1 MPAATDASAWDG
13 GAGRLRPHRPSLVRS
28 PAAVRSRKAGA
39 EALAFENRGLA
50 YLLLAPQLIVLL
62 FFFFIPA
69 FRALIQAFQLA
80 DPFGGIDAM
89 GRPRQ
94 SRRALCRSAPYWAA
108 VRATLVFTLGLERRR
123 RSASRCSS
131 PLRPITCCAAK
142 PLYKTFIL
150 VPYAIAPAIA
160 GIVWAFL
167 FNPAVGPVAH
177 LLHAAGISWDPFRY
191 PGHAMTLVVLA
202 SAWKQVSYNFLFL
215 LAGLLAVPR
224 SILEAAA
231 VDGAGPIRRFVS
243 IALPMLTPTL
253 FFLVVVNFV
262 YGLFETFAVVDAT
275 TRGGP
280 AGATTTLVY
289 KVYLDGFVSL
299 DLGSSAAQSII
310 LMALALALT
319 FVQFRFIEARVRY
332 AV

>member
-1 MPAATDASAWDG
+1 MQANTDTLALDG
-13 GAGRLRPHRPSLVRS
+13 GTNRRHPGFLTRLVTRAKPHSQERGLKQSPFERP
-28 PAAVRSRKAGA
+28 
-39 EALAFENRGLA
+39 GLA
-50 YLLLAPQLIVLL
+50 YMLLAPQLIVLL

-69 FRALIQAFQLA
+69 FRALIQAFQLS
-80 DPFGGIDAM
+80 DPFGGSTQWVGLDNLE
-89 GRPRQ
+89 
-94 SRRALCRSAPYWAA
+94 ALMRSAPYWAA
-108 VRATLVFTLGLERRR
+108 VRATVVFTIALSVTTLGIALLL
-123 RSASRCSS
+123 AFAAHHV
-131 PLRPITCCAAK
+131 LRGQNI
-142 PLYKTFIL
+142 YKTFIL

-167 FNPAVGPVAH
+167 FNPAVGPVAL
-177 LLHAAGISWDPFRY
+177 LLHAIGVPWDPVRHS
-191 PGHAMTLVVLA
+191 GHAMTLVVLA

-215 LAGLLAVPR
+215 IAGLLAVPR

-253 FFLVVVNFV
+253 FFLIVVNFV
-262 YGLFETFAVVDAT
+262 YGFFETFAVVDAT

-280 AGATTTLVY
+280 AGATTILVY

-299 DLGSSAAQSII
+299 DLGASAAQSII

-319 FVQFRFIEARVRY
+319 FVQFRFIEQRVKY
-332 AV
+332 SI

>member
-1 MPAATDASAWDG
+1 MQANTDALALG
-13 GAGRLRPHRPSLVRS
+13 GGTNRRHPGLLTRLLTRARPHSQ
-28 PAAVRSRKAGA
+28 
-39 EALAFENRGLA
+39 ERGLKQSPFERPGLP
-50 YLLLAPQLIVLL
+50 YLLLAPQLTVLL
-62 FFFFIPA
+62 FFFFIPS
-69 FRALIQAFQLA
+69 FRALIQAFQLS
-80 DPFGGIDAM
+80 DPFGTSTQWVGLDNL
-89 GRPRQ
+89 
-94 SRRALCRSAPYWAA
+94 SALMRSAPYWTA
-108 VRATLVFTLGLERRR
+108 VRATIVFTLAL
-123 RSASRCSS
+123 SATTLGVALLLAFAAHHV
-131 PLRPITCCAAK
+131 LRGQA
-142 PLYKTFIL
+142 LYKTFIL
-150 VPYAIAPAIA
+150 VPYAVAPAIA

-167 FNPAVGPVAH
+167 FNPAVGPIAH
-177 LLHAAGISWDPFRY
+177 LLHSAGIAWDPNRY

-253 FFLVVVNFV
+253 FFLVVINFV
-262 YGLFETFAVVDAT
+262 YGFFDTFAVIDAT

-280 AGATTTLVY
+280 AGATTTMVY
-289 KVYLDGFVSL
+289 KVYQDGFVSL

-310 LMALALALT
+310 LMALALGLT
-319 FVQFRFIEARVRY
+319 FVQFRYLESRVRY

>member
-1 MPAATDASAWDG
+1 MPAGSDAATLDG
-13 GAGRLRPHRPSLVRS
+13 GVARLRLPRLPGILTR
-28 PAAVRSRKAGA
+28 RGA
-39 EALAFENRGLA
+39 RREERGLKLSHFENRGLA
-50 YLLLAPQLIVLL
+50 YLLLAPQLVILLL
-62 FFFFIPA
+62 FFFIPS

-80 DPFGGIDAM
+80 DPFGGSAQWVGLDNL
-89 GRPRQ
+89 
-94 SRRALCRSAPYWAA
+94 SALLRSAPYWAA
-108 VRATLVFTLGLERRR
+108 VRATIVFTLAF
-123 RSASRCSS
+123 SAVT
-131 PLRPITCCAAK
+131 LGVALILAFAAHHV
-142 PLYKTFIL
+142 LMGQSVYKTLIL

-167 FNPAVGPVAH
+167 FNPAVGPLAH
-177 LLHAAGISWDPFRY
+177 LLHSAGLSWDPNRY

-253 FFLVVVNFV
+253 FFLVVVNLV

-280 AGATTTLVY
+280 AGATTILVY
-289 KVYLDGFVSL
+289 KVYQDGFVSL

-310 LMALALALT
+310 LMGLALALT
-319 FVQFRFIEARVRY
+319 FVQFRFIESRVRY

>member
-1 MPAATDASAWDG
+1 MRASTDVLTLDG
-13 GAGRLRPHRPSLVRS
+13 GASRRPNLMAGVL
-28 PAAVRSRKAGA
+28 AGWGRSRAG
-39 EALAFENRGLA
+39 ERGLKQSPFESPGLA
-50 YLLLAPQLIVLL
+50 YLLLAPQLTVLL

-69 FRALIQAFQLA
+69 FRALIQAFQLS
-80 DPFGGIDAM
+80 DPFGGSTQWVGLENLA
-89 GRPRQ
+89 
-94 SRRALCRSAPYWAA
+94 ALMRSAPYWAA
-108 VRATLVFTLGLERRR
+108 VRATAVFTVGL
-123 RSASRCSS
+123 SVATLSIALLLAFAAHHV
-131 PLRPITCCAAK
+131 LRAQNV
-142 PLYKTFIL
+142 YKTFIL

-177 LLHAAGISWDPFRY
+177 LLHAVGLSWDPNRF

-215 LAGLLAVPR
+215 MAGLLAVPR

-231 VDGAGPIRRFVS
+231 VDGAGPVRRFFS

-262 YGLFETFAVVDAT
+262 YGFFETFAVVDAT

-280 AGATTTLVY
+280 AGATTILVY

-299 DLGSSAAQSII
+299 DIGSSAAQSII
-310 LMALALALT
+310 LMGLALALT
-319 FVQFRFIEARVRY
+319 FVQFRFIERRVKY
-332 AV
+332 SV

>member
-1 MPAATDASAWDG
+1 MPASTDAHVLDG
-13 GAGRLRPHRPSLVRS
+13 GAGRRHPTVLTRLLNRARPGSQERGLKQSPFERP
-28 PAAVRSRKAGA
+28 
-39 EALAFENRGLA
+39 GLA
-50 YLLLAPQLIVLL
+50 YLLLAPQLTVLL

-69 FRALIQAFQLA
+69 FRALIQAFQLS
-80 DPFGGIDAM
+80 DPFGGSVQWVGFDNLE
-89 GRPRQ
+89 
-94 SRRALCRSAPYWAA
+94 ALMRSAPYWAA
-108 VRATLVFTLGLERRR
+108 VRATVVFTTALSITTLGIALLL
-123 RSASRCSS
+123 AFAAHHV
-131 PLRPITCCAAK
+131 LRGQNI
-142 PLYKTFIL
+142 YKTFIL

-167 FNPAVGPVAH
+167 FNPAVGPVAL
-177 LLHAAGISWDPFRY
+177 LLHSLGVTWDPVRF

-215 LAGLLAVPR
+215 IAGLLAVPR

-231 VDGAGPIRRFVS
+231 VDGAGPVRRFFS

-262 YGLFETFAVVDAT
+262 YAFFETFAVVDAT

-280 AGATTTLVY
+280 AGATTILVY

-299 DLGSSAAQSII
+299 DLGASAAQSII

-319 FVQFRFIEARVRY
+319 FVQFRFIEQRVKY
-332 AV
+332 SV

>member
-1 MPAATDASAWDG
+1 MQASTNAPALDG
-13 GAGRLRPHRPSLVRS
+13 GARRHPTLLRRPLTRAKPHAPERGLKQSYFQRP
-28 PAAVRSRKAGA
+28 
-39 EALAFENRGLA
+39 GLA
-50 YLLLAPQLIVLL
+50 YLLLAPQLTILF

-80 DPFGGIDAM
+80 DPFGGSIQWVGLDNLA
-89 GRPRQ
+89 
-94 SRRALCRSAPYWAA
+94 ALMRSAAYWAS
-108 VRATLVFTLGLERRR
+108 VRATVVFTIALSVTTLGVALLL
-123 RSASRCSS
+123 AFAAHHV
-131 PLRPITCCAAK
+131 LRGQN
-142 PLYKTFIL
+142 LYKTFLL

-167 FNPAVGPVAH
+167 FNPAVGPIAH
-177 LLHAAGISWDPFRY
+177 LLHAMGLAWDPNRF

-202 SAWKQVSYNFLFL
+202 SAWKQVSYNFLFVV
-215 LAGLLAVPR
+215 AGLLAVPR

-231 VDGAGPIRRFVS
+231 VDGAGPVRRFVS

-262 YGLFETFAVVDAT
+262 YAFFETFAVVDAT

-280 AGATTTLVY
+280 AGATTILVY

-299 DLGSSAAQSII
+299 DLGASAAQSII
-310 LMALALALT
+310 LMALALTLT
-319 FVQFRFIEARVRY
+319 FVQFRFIEQRVKY
-332 AV
+332 SV